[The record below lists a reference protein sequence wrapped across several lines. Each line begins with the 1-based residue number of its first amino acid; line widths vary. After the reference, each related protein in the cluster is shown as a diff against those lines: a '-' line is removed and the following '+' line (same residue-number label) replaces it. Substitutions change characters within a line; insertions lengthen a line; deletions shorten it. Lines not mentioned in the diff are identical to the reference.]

1 MVKAV
6 QAEESISE
14 YFDGLLK
21 NRVQAEVG
29 TTVISSL
36 SLDRAQQS
44 GCSRPMPVQLQSQ
57 WSGWWGLLLLLLQQ
71 CAACRYL

>member
-21 NRVQAEVG
+21 NRVQAEVS
-29 TTVISSL
+29 TVDQDVCIMGLRFVPEKQQAHAGVSS
-36 SLDRAQQS
+36 
-44 GCSRPMPVQLQSQ
+44 VILQRLV
-57 WSGWWGLLLLLLQQ
+57 GV
-71 CAACRYL
+71 AAAAGRQAAVV